1 MLDLFP
7 ELCLDLTPVLIL
19 SLMLE
24 LELIVEE
31 LSLNLMLELILAP
44 MHFQSFCS
52 I

>member
-7 ELCLDLTPVLIL
+7 ELCLDLTVALLLAP
-19 SLMLE
+19 MFE
-24 LELIVEE
+24 LELIVE